1 MDKNLNKKINNCFL
15 GALIGSIIGHKLE
28 GANFTLTFDGIN
40 KKYGIIDDIT
50 DEKFFDKNLDWEIAE
65 IAIEA
70 YLEKQGRINYRDF
83 SNVLINNY
91 NVERLEKFL
100 NEEDF
105 KAPTYFELRN
115 ACELIK
121 NGVPEKIVGYFNIIS
136 NSPLCLAVP
145 IGIFNIFNPDQ
156 AFYDGL
162 EITSALQRDVGR
174 ICPAIMAAFVSMLF
188 GDESFDALT
197 KKVLNFA
204 DIEINIFNDNK
215 IKKVNI
221 AELLSNIIKI
231 SSKYDNPVNAREE
244 LYSSAVKSCYQK
256 FDQEPLNVIQKVFA
270 VLSITGF
277 NFKDAV
283 IGAANL
289 SGNSTTIGFLC
300 GAIAGSRSGDLL
312 DKWVKKI
319 PQQRIKKIKNYSESF
334 VNLITLENTKREKL
348 IKDIEYVL

>member
-1 MDKNLNKKINNCFL
+1 MDKNLIKKINNCFL

-28 GANFTLTFDGIN
+28 GANFTLTFD
-40 KKYGIIDDIT
+40 DIT

-70 YLEKQGRINYRDF
+70 YLKKQGRINYRDF
-83 SNVLINNY
+83 SSVLINNY

-121 NGVPEKIVGYFNIIS
+121 KGVPEKIVGYFNIIS

-162 EITSALQRDVGR
+162 EITSTLQRDVGR
-174 ICPAIMAAFVSMLF
+174 ICPAIMAAFISMLF
-188 GDESFDALT
+188 CDESNDYLIKKAL
-197 KKVLNFA
+197 NYA

-221 AELLSNIIKI
+221 AELINNIIKI
-231 SSKYDNPVNAREE
+231 SSKYDNPINAREE
-244 LYSSAVKSCYQK
+244 LYTSALKSCYQK

-270 VLSITGF
+270 VLNITGF
-277 NFKDAV
+277 NFKEAV

-300 GAIAGSRSGDLL
+300 GAIAGARSENLF
-312 DKWVKKI
+312 DKWVKKV
-319 PQQRIKKIKNYSESF
+319 PQYRIKKIKNYSDNF
-334 VNLITLENTKREKL
+334 MNLIEMENIKREKL
-348 IKDIEYVL
+348 VKDIECVL